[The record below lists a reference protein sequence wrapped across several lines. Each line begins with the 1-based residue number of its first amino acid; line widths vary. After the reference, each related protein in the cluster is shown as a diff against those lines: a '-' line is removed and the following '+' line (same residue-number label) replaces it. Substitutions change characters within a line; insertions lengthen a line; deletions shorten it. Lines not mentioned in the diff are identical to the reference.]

1 MEMMTV
7 ERQVVNPF
15 FTGGEVISVSYPS
28 ERMSHADKI
37 SSMSSNAT
45 HLSHATVQVWYLL
58 PPTAPLLKQGL
69 NVVPDVRHSPNCWCK
84 SLL

>member
-28 ERMSHADKI
+28 ERMSHSDKI

-45 HLSHATVQVWYLL
+45 HLSHATVQVRELL
-58 PPTAPLLKQGL
+58 VTAPDCPSSARMNQI
-69 NVVPDVRHSPNCWCK
+69 
-84 SLL
+84 